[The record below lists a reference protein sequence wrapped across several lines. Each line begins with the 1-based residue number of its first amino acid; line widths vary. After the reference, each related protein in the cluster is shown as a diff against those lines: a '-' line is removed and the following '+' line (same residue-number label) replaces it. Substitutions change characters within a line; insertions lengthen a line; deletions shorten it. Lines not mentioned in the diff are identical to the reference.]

1 MSLLEIAR
9 LVQPET
15 TTQNGVVKPERY
27 NIYQLIH
34 HPQMLG
40 KSYGVVT
47 RNGRFDENGD
57 PKMALISGKFHET
70 EEDARQAY
78 TKLVSNM
85 RQRGGV
91 EGTYSFSPKTN
102 NEWEAL
108 SLSVEKRQAALE
120 RRRQKKRSGED
131 RDVDEKTRVGDEEVV
146 DNAVEEKVQNEE
158 PPKKKKPRKSRKKI
172 PAEKKTEE
180 AEEEVVEVVEDKGV
194 VIDKDQEEDDKKPQK
209 KKRGRQSK
217 VPENFTEGQEA
228 WNDMDTKSRKAWK
241 KANPIE

>member
-15 TTQNGVVKPERY
+15 TTQNGAVKPERY

-78 TKLVSNM
+78 TQLVSNM

-102 NEWEAL
+102 KEWEAL

-131 RDVDEKTRVGDEEVV
+131 RVED
-146 DNAVEEKVQNEE
+146 AVEEKVQNEE
-158 PPKKKKPRKSRKKI
+158 LPKKKKPRKSRKKI

-180 AEEEVVEVVEDKGV
+180 VVEVVEEEVVEE
-194 VIDKDQEEDDKKPQK
+194 KDVPQK

-228 WNDMDTKSRKAWK
+228 WNDMDPKSRKAWK